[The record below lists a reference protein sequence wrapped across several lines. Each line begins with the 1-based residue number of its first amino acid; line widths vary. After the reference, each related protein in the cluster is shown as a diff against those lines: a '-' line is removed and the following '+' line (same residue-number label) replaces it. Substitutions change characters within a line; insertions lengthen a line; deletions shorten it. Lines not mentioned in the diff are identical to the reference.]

1 MSHCDCTTNTDEFGE
16 PSDGYGVSTR
26 ADRMR
31 GMISLM
37 EALDA
42 LAQARH
48 YLTEHEGTDFGRV
61 PNDTAVGM
69 LGTMTSIL
77 RMLTD
82 EVVRTI

>member
-1 MSHCDCTTNTDEFGE
+1 MSRPRRQDARHDLAHG
-16 PSDGYGVSTR
+16 GLGRWRRR
-26 ADRMR
+26 A
-31 GMISLM
+31 
-37 EALDA
+37 
-42 LAQARH
+42 H

-69 LGTMTSIL
+69 LGTMTTIL